1 MRCER
6 QKNLKLHNS
15 YCDIKTIVLGWEAF
29 VKEHSS
35 LIEWGCKMNSVHNGG
50 MLMERGIE
58 NHAWSPTGPRIIR
71 VNVDA
76 AISIETRGMALTAR
90 DHRDKLILLKSVLA

>member
-1 MRCER
+1 
-6 QKNLKLHNS
+6 
-15 YCDIKTIVLGWEAF
+15 
-29 VKEHSS
+29 
-35 LIEWGCKMNSVHNGG
+35 
-50 MLMERGIE
+50 MERGIE
-58 NHAWSPTGPRIIR
+58 NHAWSPAGPRIIR